1 MALHLPFDVPAE
13 PFLRVVPVA
22 LPGTGIAAHCR
33 AASAEEEPEREGR
46 SEDEGVGVVEE
57 ACGGGGI

>member
-1 MALHLPFDVPAE
+1 M
-13 PFLRVVPVA
+13 VPVA

-57 ACGGGGI
+57 ACGGGDLGRRHGGGTVGFAVDG